1 MPASNNRRLG
11 LWLAVTGLGL
21 GAAGSCFAQPE
32 GVFQKPTDD
41 DGGPSIVID
50 GSSGDAK
57 GELPPT
63 DPHAVLGVDP
73 PHGPWNGGQ
82 TVMVRGNGFDSK
94 ARVWFAGNE
103 IPSSDLVPV
112 DAERVQVVVPPGA
125 AGPVD
130 VTVQNGTDASTKR
143 TLLGG
148 YEYDA
153 FYAEPKSGPTSGGT
167 LVKLYGQ
174 GTHWNSQVKVLVDLL
189 PCTDV
194 TVTSDTE
201 LECKTPKSTPG
212 TKPIRV
218 TTEDAV
224 SVDVLD
230 AFTYGDSDNGYKGG
244 LSGNPL
250 KDQLKVIVLDGY
262 EGTVLPGATAIAG
275 DDLATALVQKTDGS
289 GVTVFQATGLGPKRT
304 VTVAKKCFQPITFVH
319 VPVDTVTVYLDPV
332 LSPACAEEG
341 DPPPV
346 GGSPTLGAA
355 VTGQLVWKSKK
366 EFEQKAA
373 WNNIPDPKSSDE
385 RVVAYVLPLASTP
398 TYAFTLPNASDAVLP
413 SDGGTIGYSFLI
425 SSQTGNMSFYAL
437 AGIENRQASPP
448 YFKAYAMG
456 LAKGVSTSPGKVTSD
471 VFINMDIPLDH
482 AFKID
487 LTGPKPT
494 PKGPD
499 RAKVSVAVRVNE
511 LGYALLPV
519 GLQEKLLPVT
529 GPLSFVGVPPLIKGL
544 ASSQYVYT
552 GSAVTGI
559 AGTSPRSVVGL
570 SATTT
575 TAQVVSLDPFV
586 EIPVLGTPGANGVW
600 AATDLAWSAAPG
612 GRSVELTVIVA
623 QSSGG
628 LVNWIIAAPA
638 GVTATKLPNLAQLGS
653 ELALLPGSITLSV
666 TRASIVDFDYGNLRY
681 RQLDERGWTAHAT
694 DIFHAH
700 L

>member
-275 DDLATALVQKTDGS
+275 DDLDQAGAGASTTNGIVQRRRRGRRDDRARPL
-289 GVTVFQATGLGPKRT
+289 QAPRRRSRSRRS
-304 VTVAKKCFQPITFVH
+304 ASSPPPSCRFS
-319 VPVDTVTVYLDPV
+319 VDTVTVYLDPI
-332 LSPACAEEG
+332 LSPACAPKKAT
-341 DPPPV
+341 PPPV
-346 GGSPTLGAA
+346 GRLPHSRRRGDRGDRFPSEVRVQEGALVQDPGSGLAGRAASWPTCSTASSEHDDLRLHAA
-355 VTGQLVWKSKK
+355 
-366 EFEQKAA
+366 E
-373 WNNIPDPKSSDE
+373 
-385 RVVAYVLPLASTP
+385 PLRRGHHRGRP
-398 TYAFTLPNASDAVLP
+398 
-413 SDGGTIGYSFLI
+413 GEIGYQLAFFT
-425 SSQTGNMSFYAL
+425 SQIGNLTLYAL
-437 AGIENRQASPP
+437 AGIENRVNRRPP
-448 YFKAYAMG
+448 
-456 LAKGVSTSPGKVTSD
+456 SR
-471 VFINMDIPLDH
+471 
-482 AFKID
+482 
-487 LTGPKPT
+487 PT
-494 PKGPD
+494 PWAWP
-499 RAKVSVAVRVNE
+499 RACR
-511 LGYALLPV
+511 
-519 GLQEKLLPVT
+519 
-529 GPLSFVGVPPLIKGL
+529 
-544 ASSQYVYT
+544 
-552 GSAVTGI
+552 
-559 AGTSPRSVVGL
+559 R
-570 SATTT
+570 
-575 TAQVVSLDPFV
+575 
-586 EIPVLGTPGANGVW
+586 
-600 AATDLAWSAAPG
+600 
-612 GRSVELTVIVA
+612 R
-623 QSSGG
+623 
-628 LVNWIIAAPA
+628 PA
-638 GVTATKLPNLAQLGS
+638 
-653 ELALLPGSITLSV
+653 
-666 TRASIVDFDYGNLRY
+666 R
-681 RQLDERGWTAHAT
+681 
-694 DIFHAH
+694 
-700 L
+700 